1 MGKSFLTAPEGMAT
15 ERRHDTLTPEELDQ
29 VRAKCSEVARRQAA
43 DLSTLL
49 GNIEA
54 QERRASQYKAQLD
67 KLGSG
72 AQIDTL
78 IVQRDQLN
86 RQLGQVQ
93 HEYDQKGRLL
103 KDARHELKQ
112 KRQDIDKKE
121 VEVDES
127 GQFGERAKLAKKVK
141 QAVQR
146 YQEELRPQKRA
157 ELREYLRTMY
167 RNLASKEDV
176 VQDIDLDENTYKVRL
191 LDRKGKELPIH
202 ELSAG
207 EKEIFALSLLWALA
221 KTSRRELPVVID
233 TPLGRLDSH
242 HRTNIVTRY
251 LPVAGV
257 QILVL
262 STDTELDQQYFRKV
276 REHMA
281 KTFHLR
287 FDEAAERTTIEEGYF
302 SFA

>member
-1 MGKSFLTAPEGMAT
+1 L
-15 ERRHDTLTPEELDQ
+15 
-29 VRAKCSEVARRQAA
+29 
-43 DLSTLL
+43 
-49 GNIEA
+49 
-54 QERRASQYKAQLD
+54 ERRASQHKAHLD

-72 AQIDTL
+72 EEIDKL
-78 IVQRDQLN
+78 ITQRDQLN
-86 RQLGQVQ
+86 RQLGQFEQ
-93 HEYDQKGRLL
+93 EYAQKGRQL
-103 KDARHELKQ
+103 KSLRDELKQ

-121 VEVDES
+121 AEVDES
-127 GQFGERAKLAKKVK
+127 GQFGQRAKLTKKVK

-146 YQEELRPQKRA
+146 YQEELRPRKRV
-157 ELREYLRTMY
+157 ELRDHLREMY
-167 RNLASKEDV
+167 RNLARKEDV
-176 VQDIDLDENTYKVRL
+176 VQDIDLDENTYKVKL
-191 LDRKGKELPIH
+191 LDRTRKELPIH

-276 REHMA
+276 REHVA

-287 FDEAAERTTIEEGYF
+287 FDADTEQTIIEEGYF
-302 SFA
+302 TFA